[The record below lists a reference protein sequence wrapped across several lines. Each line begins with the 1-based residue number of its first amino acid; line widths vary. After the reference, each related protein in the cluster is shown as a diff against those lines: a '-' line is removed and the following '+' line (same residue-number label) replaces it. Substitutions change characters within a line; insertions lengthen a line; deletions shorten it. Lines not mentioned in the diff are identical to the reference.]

1 MSDSVVSAISPL
13 LEILVFFAK
22 LGPKN
27 NRVYRKKKGL
37 GVKVDL
43 KKKNIEGISEYNLA
57 NLRPAVKIA
66 RATQD
71 IIKSIK
77 TTWTIHF
84 WFMYS
89 HVVHICYA

>member
-22 LGPKN
+22 VGPKN

-43 KKKNIEGISEYNLA
+43 KKK
-57 NLRPAVKIA
+57 
-66 RATQD
+66 T
-71 IIKSIK
+71 
-77 TTWTIHF
+77 
-84 WFMYS
+84 
-89 HVVHICYA
+89 